1 MARGGDTA
9 ATALRNH
16 LTFEVTHWDP
26 GTRARAGILHT
37 PHGTI
42 ETPVFM
48 PVGTAGTVKGLS
60 QEELE
65 RLGVQI
71 LLGNTYHLYL
81 RPGHELIREL
91 GGLHRFMSW
100 PRAILTDS
108 GGYQIMSLEGLGKAT
123 EDGYEFRSHLDGSRH
138 FLTPEAAVEVQVALG
153 SDIMMALDHCV
164 QYPSTPQV
172 ASAAM
177 QLTSRWARRCRNAF
191 DGNRESGT
199 GSRQSGVGSRVSG
212 SEAQYSAPNLT
223 SSPDT
228 RLPTPNSPVPTP
240 ALFGIVQGGID
251 TDLRRHS
258 VDDLA
263 AIGFEGYGI
272 GGLSVGE
279 PKAATYDTTEWT
291 ASLLPQDRPR
301 YLMGVG
307 TPQDLV
313 ECVARGVDMFD
324 CVMPTREARHGA
336 IFTSEGR
343 LNIKS
348 ARYARDTGP
357 LDPACSCAVCG
368 RYSRAYLRHLFA
380 TREFLGPAL
389 ATRHNLH
396 FYLDTMREIRDAI
409 RSGEYNSLRLRACSG
424 PQSAETPDS

>member
-1 MARGGDTA
+1 
-9 ATALRNH
+9 LR
-16 LTFEVTHWDP
+16 FEITHRDP
-26 GTRARAGILHT
+26 GTHARAGILHT
-37 PHGTI
+37 PHGPA

-81 RPGHELIREL
+81 RPGHELIRDL

-123 EDGYEFRSHLDGSRH
+123 ENGYEFRSHLDGSRH
-138 FLTPEAAVEVQVALG
+138 FLTPEGAIEVQMALG

-164 QYPSTPQV
+164 EYPSDAQV
-172 ASAAM
+172 TIAAM
-177 QLTSRWARRCRNAF
+177 QLTTRWAQRCRAAF
-191 DGNRESGT
+191 LKSPESAN
-199 GSRQSGVGSRVSG
+199 GSREPGAGSREEDPKAET
-212 SEAQYSAPNLT
+212 EA
-223 SSPDT
+223 
-228 RLPTPNSPVPTP
+228 RRPTPDARNATP

-251 TDLRRHS
+251 TELRRQS
-258 VDDLA
+258 AEDLVG
-263 AIGFEGYGI
+263 IGFEGYGI

-279 PKAATYDTTEWT
+279 PKAATYDIAEST
-291 ASLLPQDRPR
+291 AERLPEDRPR

-307 TPQDLV
+307 TPQDLI
-313 ECVARGVDMFD
+313 ECVARGIDMFD

-343 LNIKS
+343 LIIRN

-357 LDPACSCAVCG
+357 LDPACACTVCV

-380 TREFLGPAL
+380 TGELLGPVL
-389 ATRHNLH
+389 ATRHNLY

-409 RSGEYNSLRLRACSG
+409 RSGEYNKLRSGVGVG
-424 PQSAETPDS
+424 PQSSEIPDS

>member
-1 MARGGDTA
+1 
-9 ATALRNH
+9 
-16 LTFEVTHWDP
+16 
-26 GTRARAGILHT
+26 
-37 PHGTI
+37 
-42 ETPVFM
+42 M
-48 PVGTAGTVKGLS
+48 PVGTAATVKGLS

-81 RPGHELIREL
+81 RPGHELIRDL

-138 FLTPEAAVEVQVALG
+138 FLTPESAVEVQMALG
-153 SDIMMALDHCV
+153 SDIMMVLDHCV
-164 QYPSTPQV
+164 EYPSNPEVT
-172 ASAAM
+172 AAAM
-177 QLTSRWARRCRNAF
+177 RRTSRWARRCRQAF
-191 DGNRESGT
+191 VSSAVRSSELGVAAVWNFELGT
-199 GSRQSGVGSRVSG
+199 SNSELRQ
-212 SEAQYSAPNLT
+212 
-223 SSPDT
+223 
-228 RLPTPNSPVPTP
+228 PTPLPTP

-251 TDLRRHS
+251 AGLRRQS
-258 VDDLA
+258 VDDLVE
-263 AIGFEGYGI
+263 IGFDGYGI
-272 GGLSVGE
+272 GGISVGE
-279 PKAATYDTTEWT
+279 PKAATYDTAELT
-291 ASLLPQDRPR
+291 ASLLPEDRPR

-307 TPQDLV
+307 TPQDLI

-336 IFTSEGR
+336 IFTSQGR

-357 LDPACSCAVCG
+357 LDPDCSCAVCAL
-368 RYSRAYLRHLFA
+368 YSRAYLRHLFA

-409 RSGEYNSLRLRACSG
+409 RSGEYNRARLRICSG

>member
-1 MARGGDTA
+1 MK
-9 ATALRNH
+9 
-16 LTFEVTHWDP
+16 FEVTHRDP

-37 PHGTI
+37 AHGPV

-81 RPGHELIREL
+81 RPGHDLIRSL

-138 FLTPEAAVEVQVALG
+138 SLTPERAVEIQMALG
-153 SDIMMALDHCV
+153 SDIMMVLDHCV
-164 QYPSTPQV
+164 EYPYSPQV
-172 ASAAM
+172 AAAAM
-177 QLTSRWARRCRNAF
+177 GLTTRWARRCRSTFLNSEP
-191 DGNRESGT
+191 RIPSPES
-199 GSRQSGVGSRVSG
+199 R
-212 SEAQYSAPNLT
+212 A
-223 SSPDT
+223 
-228 RLPTPNSPVPTP
+228 P

-251 TDLRRHS
+251 PDLRRQS
-258 VDDLA
+258 VEDLV
-263 AIGFEGYGI
+263 AIGFEGYSI

-279 PKAATYDTTEWT
+279 PKSATYEVTEFT
-291 ASLLPQDRPR
+291 AERLPHDRPR

-307 TPQDLV
+307 TPQDLM

-336 IFTSEGR
+336 IFTSQGR
-343 LNIKS
+343 LIIKN
-348 ARYARDTGP
+348 ARYASDPGP
-357 LDPACSCAVCG
+357 LDPACSCAVCA

-380 TREFLGPAL
+380 TGELLGPVL
-389 ATRHNLH
+389 ASRHNLH

-409 RSGEYNSLRLRACSG
+409 RSGGYNRFRSRTGSG
-424 PQSAETPDS
+424 LHSAETPDP

>member
-1 MARGGDTA
+1 
-9 ATALRNH
+9 
-16 LTFEVTHWDP
+16 
-26 GTRARAGILHT
+26 
-37 PHGTI
+37 
-42 ETPVFM
+42 M

-65 RLGVQI
+65 QLGVRI

-81 RPGHELIREL
+81 RPGHELIRDL

-100 PRAILTDS
+100 RRAILTDS

-138 FLTPEAAVEVQVALG
+138 FLTPEGAVEVQMALG
-153 SDIMMALDHCV
+153 SDIIMALDHCV
-164 QYPSTPQV
+164 EYPSTPQV

-177 QLTSRWARRCRNAF
+177 QLTTRWARRCRAAF
-191 DGNRESGT
+191 DGNRV
-199 GSRQSGVGSRVSG
+199 SGVGSRDLMLRLKPEPEHLKPG
-212 SEAQYSAPNLT
+212 PDTLHPT
-223 SSPDT
+223 PDTPSSPEF
-228 RLPTPNSPVPTP
+228 RLPPP

-251 TDLRRHS
+251 PDLRRRS
-258 VDDLA
+258 VEDLV

-279 PKAATYDTTEWT
+279 PKTATYDVTEST
-291 ASLLPQDRPR
+291 AERLPEDRPR

-313 ECVARGVDMFD
+313 ECAARGVDMFD
-324 CVMPTREARHGA
+324 CVIPTREARHGA
-336 IFTSEGR
+336 VFTSQGR
-343 LNIKS
+343 LIIKN

-357 LDPACSCAVCG
+357 LDPGCACGVCA

-380 TREFLGPAL
+380 TGELLGPML

-409 RSGEYNSLRLRACSG
+409 RSGEYNQLRSRVCSG
-424 PQSAETPDS
+424 PQPGETQDP

>member
-1 MARGGDTA
+1 M
-9 ATALRNH
+9 
-16 LTFEVTHWDP
+16 TFEITHRDP

-65 RLGVQI
+65 RLGVQV

-81 RPGHELIREL
+81 RPGHELIRDL

-138 FLTPEAAVEVQVALG
+138 FLTPEGAVEVQMALG
-153 SDIMMALDHCV
+153 SDIMMVLDHCLE
-164 QYPSTPQV
+164 YPSMPEV

-177 QLTSRWARRCRNAF
+177 KLTSRWARRCRAAF
-191 DGNRESGT
+191 VGARDSGLGIRDSGAAFGATSESTPSRGHVEP
-199 GSRQSGVGSRVSG
+199 GSRTSN
-212 SEAQYSAPNLT
+212 SEP
-223 SSPDT
+223 
-228 RLPTPNSPVPTP
+228 RTPNPEPRVPRPESSAP

-251 TDLRRHS
+251 PDLRRQS
-258 VDDLA
+258 VDDLV
-263 AIGFEGYGI
+263 AIGFEGYGM

-279 PKAATYDTTEWT
+279 PKSATYDTTELV
-291 ASLLPQDRPR
+291 ASLLPEERPR

-307 TPQDLV
+307 TPQDLI

-336 IFTSEGR
+336 IFTSKGR

-348 ARYARDTGP
+348 ARYARDARP
-357 LDPACSCAVCG
+357 LDPACSCAVCA

-380 TREFLGPAL
+380 MGELLGPVL
-389 ATRHNLH
+389 ASRHNLH

-409 RSGEYNSLRLRACSG
+409 RSGEYNELRFRTCSG
-424 PQSAETPDS
+424 PQSAETPES

>member
-1 MARGGDTA
+1 
-9 ATALRNH
+9 LR
-16 LTFEVTHWDP
+16 FEVTHRDP
-26 GTRARAGILHT
+26 GTHARAGILHT
-37 PHGTI
+37 PHGPV

-48 PVGTAGTVKGLS
+48 PVGTAGAVKGVA

-65 RLGVQI
+65 SLGAQI

-100 PRAILTDS
+100 PHAILTDS

-138 FLTPEAAVEVQVALG
+138 FLTPEGAVEVQMALG

-164 QYPSTPQV
+164 EYPSSPEVT
-172 ASAAM
+172 STAM
-177 QLTSRWARRCRNAF
+177 QLTTRWAQRCRATF
-191 DGNRESGT
+191 EGSRESGV
-199 GSRQSGVGSRVSG
+199 GAWLSLGDSRR
-212 SEAQYSAPNLT
+212 
-223 SSPDT
+223 
-228 RLPTPNSPVPTP
+228 PTP

-251 TDLRRHS
+251 TGLRRQS
-258 VDDLA
+258 VEELVG
-263 AIGFEGYGI
+263 IGFDGYGI

-279 PKAATYDTTEWT
+279 PKAATYDVTELT
-291 ASLLPQDRPR
+291 AAALPEDRPR

-307 TPQDLV
+307 TPQDLI

-336 IFTSEGR
+336 LFTSEGR
-343 LNIKS
+343 LTIRN

-357 LDPACSCAVCG
+357 LDPACECAVCA

-380 TREFLGPAL
+380 TGEMLGPVL

-409 RSGEYNSLRLRACSG
+409 RSGEYNKLRFRKHSG
-424 PQSAETPDS
+424 PQSAEKPDS

>member
-1 MARGGDTA
+1 
-9 ATALRNH
+9 
-16 LTFEVTHWDP
+16 
-26 GTRARAGILHT
+26 
-37 PHGTI
+37 
-42 ETPVFM
+42 M

-81 RPGHELIREL
+81 RPGHELIRDL

-108 GGYQIMSLEGLGKAT
+108 GGYQIMSLQGLGKAT

-138 FLTPEAAVEVQVALG
+138 FLTPEGAVEVQMALG
-153 SDIMMALDHCV
+153 SDIMMVLDHCV
-164 QYPSTPQV
+164 EYPSTPQV

-177 QLTSRWARRCRNAF
+177 QLTGRWARRCRAAF
-191 DGNRESGT
+191 DGNRAA
-199 GSRQSGVGSRVSG
+199 GVGSRALGIEPQLPG
-212 SEAQYSAPNLT
+212 SDSPHPT
-223 SSPDT
+223 PDT
-228 RLPTPNSPVPTP
+228 RHASP

-251 TDLRRHS
+251 PDLRRQS
-258 VDDLA
+258 VEDLV

-279 PKAATYDTTEWT
+279 PKAATYDVTEST
-291 ASLLPQDRPR
+291 AERLPEDRPR

-336 IFTSEGR
+336 IFTSQGR
-343 LNIKS
+343 LIIKN

-357 LDPACSCAVCG
+357 LDSDCGCAVCA

-380 TREFLGPAL
+380 TGELLGPVL
-389 ATRHNLH
+389 ATRHNLN

-409 RSGEYNSLRLRACSG
+409 RSGEYNYLRSRVRSG

>member
-1 MARGGDTA
+1 
-9 ATALRNH
+9 
-16 LTFEVTHWDP
+16 
-26 GTRARAGILHT
+26 
-37 PHGTI
+37 
-42 ETPVFM
+42 M

-60 QEELE
+60 QEELQQ
-65 RLGVQI
+65 LGVRI

-81 RPGHELIREL
+81 RPGHELIRDL

-123 EDGYEFRSHLDGSRH
+123 DDGYEFRSHLDGSRH
-138 FLTPEAAVEVQVALG
+138 FLTPEGAVEVQMALG
-153 SDIMMALDHCV
+153 SDIMMVLDHCV
-164 QYPSTPQV
+164 EYPSTPEV

-177 QLTSRWARRCRNAF
+177 QLTTRWARRCRAVFLGARVTGFGIRDSGF
-191 DGNRESGT
+191 DVPAGVESPRGAPQ
-199 GSRQSGVGSRVSG
+199 GSARATSPESRVPVDFRV
-212 SEAQYSAPNLT
+212 PNPE
-223 SSPDT
+223 S
-228 RLPTPNSPVPTP
+228 RAP
-240 ALFGIVQGGID
+240 ALFGIIQGGID
-251 TDLRRHS
+251 PELRRQS
-258 VDDLA
+258 AEDLVD
-263 AIGFEGYGI
+263 IGFEGYGI

-279 PKAATYDTTEWT
+279 PKAATYDVTEST
-291 ASLLPQDRPR
+291 AAHLPEDRPR

-307 TPQDLV
+307 TPQDLI

-336 IFTSEGR
+336 VFTSEGR
-343 LNIKS
+343 LSVKN

-357 LDPACSCAVCG
+357 LDSACSCTVCA
-368 RYSRAYLRHLFA
+368 RYSRAYVRHLFS
-380 TREFLGPAL
+380 TGELLGPVL

-409 RSGEYNSLRLRACSG
+409 RSGEYNKFRSRLRSG